1 MDKRIKDNFQTRI
14 QVDSR
19 ILVGRLK
26 RGNLGKHI
34 ENVLQTAEVQSYFD
48 EKLVQHCA
56 RVAKSVS
63 VKNRE
68 FFMEITEAER
78 LWKNLSINLAN
89 NVLNNCINLWLHE
102 EDTSF
107 DELIIQ
113 FVTVENIKHI
123 IDALQTSFTEFA
135 ARLDMVHVVYA
146 PDPSDKRLLN

>member
-1 MDKRIKDNFQTRI
+1 MNNRVKDDFQTRF

-19 ILVGRLK
+19 SLVSRLK

-34 ENVLQTAEVQSYFD
+34 ENVLQTEEVQRYFD

-56 RVAKSVS
+56 MLAMSVS
-63 VKNRE
+63 AKNRA
-68 FFMEITEAER
+68 FFLEIVEPER

-89 NVLNNCINLWLHE
+89 NALHNCLNLWLYE

-113 FVTVENIKHI
+113 FVTPENIRHI
-123 IDALQTSFTEFA
+123 IDALQVSFTNYAEQ
-135 ARLDMVHVVYA
+135 LDSMQAVRVTN
-146 PDPSDKRLLN
+146 PTDKRFLN